1 MLMRRHHHPESPDYY
16 SSLAAASAGV
26 TSPSLSLGIISSSL
40 EVCSFFNL
48 IIWSCLFIFSL
59 FFLSFLPPFVFGD
72 YEKTKNISV
81 STRCVFVSFCQNG
94 ILYLSIRRVFDDV
107 KHTHNTHWLSL
118 FDNILL
124 PNHPSSQRC
133 FSFNWTPA
141 TQSRVRFDEQQMSS
155 KNHFQ
160 MGHVL
165 EKAKIK
171 MMGGFKKKN

>member
-40 EVCSFFNL
+40 EVCGFFFNL

-94 ILYLSIRRVFDDV
+94 ILYLSIRRVFWRCQTHTQHTLTFLVWQYFIAQSPQLSEMFFLIGRQPHSPGCDLTNSRCRV
-107 KHTHNTHWLSL
+107 K
-118 FDNILL
+118 II
-124 PNHPSSQRC
+124 
-133 FSFNWTPA
+133 
-141 TQSRVRFDEQQMSS
+141 SRW
-155 KNHFQ
+155 
-160 MGHVL
+160 GTCW
-165 EKAKIK
+165 
-171 MMGGFKKKN
+171 KKPK

>member
-94 ILYLSIRRVFDDV
+94 ILYLSIRRVFWRCRT
-107 KHTHNTHWLSL
+107 HTHNTHWLSL

-133 FSFNWTPA
+133 FFLIGRQPHSPGCDLTN
-141 TQSRVRFDEQQMSS
+141 SRCR
-155 KNHFQ
+155 
-160 MGHVL
+160 
-165 EKAKIK
+165 AKIISRWSTCW
-171 MMGGFKKKN
+171 KKPK